1 MKLGAI
7 MAVAALP
14 EERWE
19 KEFEF
24 FSENKFEYTELMCD
38 YPRFAPQLVGS
49 AQIKK
54 IKELSESYDI
64 GLIMHAPFTHV
75 NLSDDVQQF
84 VDFGAKE
91 LLASIKLAEKLEI
104 DRMTV
109 HGPYQSFDVDAI
121 LPRFLKNFLPILNEA
136 KKADVIMCFENMP
149 VDCPQ
154 LPQKIEHYI
163 FAAKKLLE
171 AGEANKIYL
180 TDTLKMTFD
189 IGHANTVCEPIKYY
203 QAVVD
208 ALGKDF
214 VQDMHI
220 HDNNGKYDD
229 HNAIGE
235 GNIDFNG
242 FLKLLRRLNYK
253 EYFTLELD
261 VLGKSFEHRLD
272 GIKKIRKILK
282 KYKY

>member
-7 MAVAALP
+7 MAVAILP

-24 FSENKFEYTELMCD
+24 FAENKFEYTELMAD
-38 YPRFAPQLVGS
+38 YPRFSPQLVNNS
-49 AQIKK
+49 QIKK
-54 IKELSESYDI
+54 IKELSQSYDV

-75 NLSDDVQQF
+75 NLSDDVKLF
-84 VDFGAKE
+84 ADFGVKE
-91 LLASIKLAEKLEI
+91 MQASIKLAEKLEI

-109 HGPYQSFDVDAI
+109 HGPYQSFDIDSI
-121 LPRFLKNFLPILNEA
+121 LPRFIRNFVPILNDA
-136 KKADVIMCFENMP
+136 KKANVMLCFENMP

-154 LPQKIEHYI
+154 LPQKAEHYI

-171 AGEANKIYL
+171 AGEANKL
-180 TDTLKMTFD
+180 DFTDTLKMTFD
-189 IGHANTVCEPIKYY
+189 IGHANTVYDPIKYY
-203 QAVVD
+203 QAVVN

-220 HDNNGKYDD
+220 HDNHGKYDE
-229 HNAIGE
+229 HNAIGD
-235 GNIDFNG
+235 GNIDFDG

-253 EYFTLELD
+253 ECFTLELD
-261 VLGKSFEHRLD
+261 VLGDSFAKRLD
-272 GIKKIRKILK
+272 GIKKIRKMLQK
-282 KYKY
+282 LD